1 MIEPQKTVF
10 LAGIDALVDH
20 IAAVVTLRVLS
31 QLDPR
36 FVVNTTAS
44 SSAAPITELNSRRPE
59 AAPAAAGRPPAQ
71 DYGGRPAAAPA
82 AAAGTGK
89 PAPWREGD
97 QMITPEHFAK
107 MALKENG
114 GIFQQKGMNVLR
126 DVVNEIE
133 PNVQFGQLTQAEAKW
148 AVNETYLRLGGTKP
162 AYAAGGRR

>member
-36 FVVNTTAS
+36 LITNAAS

-114 GIFQQKGMNVLR
+114 GLFQQKGMNVLR

-133 PNVQFGQLTQAEAKW
+133 PGVQFGQLTQAEAKW